1 MPTVIC
7 GHRDKQSY
15 LSNNKAF
22 ILSEADSYLLGL
34 LNSKVIWL
42 YLTGICT
49 FVRGG
54 YYELRAI
61 KVETLP
67 VPPATSPQKAGISNL
82 AQKCQELA
90 EQRYTLEHN
99 FRRRLPDLCPPD
111 HNAKL
116 NNKLQNW
123 WQLNF
128 ADFQKQIKKQFLKPI
143 PLTERNDWQDYMENE
158 KTKIATLNQQI
169 AQSEIELNQ
178 EIYHLFNLTPQE
190 IQLIEA

>member
-1 MPTVIC
+1 MFSQNIN
-7 GHRDKQSY
+7 R
-15 LSNNKAF
+15 
-22 ILSEADSYLLGL
+22 
-34 LNSKVIWL
+34 
-42 YLTGICT
+42 
-49 FVRGG
+49 
-54 YYELRAI
+54 
-61 KVETLP
+61 LP
-67 VPPATSPQKAGISNL
+67 VPPATAPQKADISNL

-90 EQRYTLEHN
+90 EQRYTIENN

-111 HNAKL
+111 RNAKL

-128 ADFQKQIKKQFLKPI
+128 ADFQKQIKKQFKKPI
-143 PLTERNDWQDYMENE
+143 PLTERNDWQDYLENE

-169 AQSEIELNQ
+169 SQSEIELNQ